1 MCPNFDTACLT
12 SDSQKFCDVNPM
24 LITHM
29 QSSDIYEILK
39 NPGGVKSPKTEGKN
53 GLKDRK
59 VRFFSQFWLT
69 LHLLDP
75 DPHSEC

>member
-1 MCPNFDTACLT
+1 MCPIFNTACLT
-12 SDSQKFCDVNPM
+12 SDSQNFFDVNPM
-24 LITHM
+24 LITRK

-39 NPGGVKSPKTEGKN
+39 NPGGVKSAKTEGKN
-53 GLKDRK
+53 GLKDRI
-59 VRFFSQFWLT
+59 VRFFSPFWLT